1 MKYWNAY
8 NIFHHSIVHQSHGF
22 IILFFMWK
30 CFDHGHLYWINI
42 KVSIERKRS
51 PVEMVWWVRMTEWT
65 IQTSPKSFIMLFFI
79 SQIQSLYFNSTSNTQ
94 TVVSYTGP
102 TNRFS
107 TKGWIPVEIIW
118 WVRTTQWSIQTSSKS
133 FIMRF
138 YIIEM
143 QSLYFNVL

>member
-1 MKYWNAY
+1 MT
-8 NIFHHSIVHQSHGF
+8 
-22 IILFFMWK
+22 
-30 CFDHGHLYWINI
+30 NI
-42 KVSIERKRS
+42 KVCIDRADSLEMVWWVRMSEWSIGMPTTFFIIRLYISHMDSLYFSSCENARS

-65 IQTSPKSFIMLFFI
+65 IPTSSKSFIMLFFI

-107 TKGWIPVEIIW
+107 TKGWIPVAIIW

-133 FIMRF
+133 VIMRF
-138 YIIEM
+138 
-143 QSLYFNVL
+143 